1 MYPDSIKR
9 LVDSFKYLPGIG
21 EKTAERLAFSLLSF
35 DDEVLTNFSEAIMS
49 VRDNIQKCS
58 ICNNLSESDK
68 CSICLDDKRNK
79 NTVFVVEKAKD
90 VFLFERLG
98 IYSGLYHVLD
108 GVISP
113 MEGIGP
119 DDININ
125 SLLDR
130 IKNGGIKEVILALK
144 PNLEGE
150 TTMQYIIKVLENYD
164 VKVSKLATGVPM
176 GTDIEYIDSM
186 TLELALEERKEV
198 H

>member
-1 MYPDSIKR
+1 MYPESIKKI
-9 LVDSFKYLPGIG
+9 VDSFKLLPGIG
-21 EKTAERLAFSLLSF
+21 EKTAERLAFSLLVF
-35 DDEVLTNFSEAIMS
+35 DDDMLSNFSDSIIS

-58 ICNNLSESDK
+58 ICNNLSESEK
-68 CSICLDDKRNK
+68 CGICLDDNRNK

-98 IYSGLYHVLD
+98 IYNGLYHVLD

-130 IKNGGIKEVILALK
+130 IKNNDITEVILALK

-198 H
+198 N

>member
-1 MYPDSIKR
+1 MYPDSIKKI
-9 LVDSFKYLPGIG
+9 VDSFKMLPGIG

-35 DDEVLTNFSEAIMS
+35 DNDMLTNFSDSIIS

-58 ICNNLSESDK
+58 ICNNLSESEK
-68 CSICLDDKRNK
+68 CSICLDENRNK

-98 IYSGLYHVLD
+98 IYNGLYHVLD

-130 IKNGGIKEVILALK
+130 IKNNDITEVILALK

-150 TTMQYIIKVLENYD
+150 TTMQYIIKVLENFD
-164 VKVSKLATGVPM
+164 IKVSKLATGVPM

-198 H
+198 N

>member
-1 MYPDSIKR
+1 MYPESIKR

>member
-1 MYPDSIKR
+1 MYPESIKR

-35 DDEVLTNFSEAIMS
+35 DDEILTNFSEAIVS

>member
-1 MYPDSIKR
+1 MYPSSIKK
-9 LVDSFKYLPGIG
+9 LIDSFRCLPGIG
-21 EKTAERLAFSLLSF
+21 EKTAERLAFSMISF
-35 DDEVLTNFSEAIMS
+35 DNEVLSNFSEAIIS
-49 VRDNIQKCS
+49 VRDNIQKCVV
-58 ICNNLSESDK
+58 CNNLSESQY
-68 CSICLDDKRNK
+68 CNICLDDKRNK

-98 IYSGLYHVLD
+98 IYHGLYHVLD

-125 SLLDR
+125 SLIDR
-130 IKNGGIKEVILALK
+130 IKNNNIDEIILALK

-150 TTMQYIIKVLENYD
+150 TTMQYIIKVLDNYD
-164 VKVSKLATGVPM
+164 VHVSKLATGVPM

-186 TLELALEERKEV
+186 TLEMALEERKKV
-198 H
+198 N

>member
-1 MYPDSIKR
+1 MYPESIKK
-9 LVDSFKYLPGIG
+9 LVDSFKCLPGIG
-21 EKTAERLAFSLLSF
+21 EKTAERLAFSLISF
-35 DDEVLTNFSEAIMS
+35 DEEILSNFADSIIS
-49 VRDNIQKCS
+49 VRDNIKKCS
-58 ICNNLSESDK
+58 ICNNLSESEQCNI
-68 CSICLDDKRNK
+68 CSDENRNK

-98 IYSGLYHVLD
+98 IYHGLYHVLD

-113 MEGIGP
+113 MEGVGP

-130 IKNGGIKEVILALK
+130 INSGGIDEVILALK

-150 TTMQYIIKVLENYD
+150 TTMQYISKILENYD

-186 TLELALEERKEV
+186 TLELALEERKKV
-198 H
+198 N

>member
-1 MYPDSIKR
+1 MYPESIKR

-35 DDEVLTNFSEAIMS
+35 DDEILTNFSEAIVS
-49 VRDNIQKCS
+49 VRDNIQKCI

>member
-9 LVDSFKYLPGIG
+9 LIDSFKYLPGIG

-35 DDEVLTNFSEAIMS
+35 DDEILTNFSEAIMS

>member
-1 MYPDSIKR
+1 MYPESIKR

-35 DDEVLTNFSEAIMS
+35 DDEILTNFSEAIMS